1 MSDSEK
7 TDELDN
13 YGVRIK
19 KDGDTAQ
26 DASGA
31 ALTDFSL
38 DADLPD
44 LASFDDV
51 IADSPE
57 TSVEEDISLDEF
69 IVGGEFEDV
78 AEGNRGYG
86 QAEAPAEP
94 ATSGDESVALD
105 DFLDLSSLDD
115 APAAAETAPAME
127 DAPLDIDLSFDD
139 GSDTFMT
146 ETATAS
152 IADEPAAETT
162 GTGSTDMESIDL
174 DAFGFDDGET
184 PAAEA
189 PASDEPAVT
198 ETSAASFD
206 DMFNALDNGGTLDA
220 SAFFD
225 DEPSA
230 TPAESTPVAEP
241 TAASG
246 EESVDLADFGF
257 DADSTEN
264 QGEVKDGAK
273 KTGGQEDY
281 EMTVTVDD
289 DSPQPLTVPQASVPV
304 PADQNVPADNDVE
317 LDDLLNNVTDEN
329 GNTVQVGEETA
340 PAATETT
347 ETAAE
352 QPAAQAEPNPAATAL
367 LSKIVGELDALRGEI
382 AQLKND
388 FAEMKNKGIPEA
400 TAQPDQTEQTNPCDS
415 ADPSPSAPPVMD
427 ANDFFDSNETGLLAS
442 FAAEQPDDTA
452 STDDAPSETVAEETP
467 EIADEAAEE
476 TAFADIPEIP
486 APEQTEPETGGFFD
500 DNNDDEIIS
509 LSTDEL
515 SNILNNAE
523 VQTET
528 IEAEQVAEPMAE
540 TGEDDF
546 SFDTIE
552 QGEASDLPEE
562 ISVPKTDE
570 AAEPEPAETL
580 DEIDE
585 IPMDT
590 VPPAESEIAPAQEE
604 QPLDAP
610 ASADPADEKTAG
622 TSDEISGNLKQEIKS
637 VLTYMDQLLE
647 NLPEDKITEFAQ
659 SEQFEAY
666 KKLFKD
672 LGLA

>member
-57 TSVEEDISLDEF
+57 TSIEEDISLDEF

-94 ATSGDESVALD
+94 AASDESVALD

-139 GSDTFMT
+139 GADTFMT
-146 ETATAS
+146 ETATAG
-152 IADEPAAETT
+152 IAEAPAAETT
-162 GTGSTDMESIDL
+162 GADSTDMESIDL

-184 PAAEA
+184 AAAETPA
-189 PASDEPAVT
+189 PDEPAVT

-230 TPAESTPVAEP
+230 APAESTPAAEP
-241 TAASG
+241 SAASG
-246 EESVDLADFGF
+246 EETVDLADFGF

-289 DSPQPLTVPQASVPV
+289 DSPQPLTVPQASAPV
-304 PADQNVPADNDVE
+304 HAEQNVPADNDVE

-352 QPAAQAEPNPAATAL
+352 QPATQAEPNPAATAL

-400 TAQPDQTEQTNPCDS
+400 AAQPDQTEQATCDS
-415 ADPSPSAPPVMD
+415 ADSSPSAPPVMD

-452 STDDAPSETVAEETP
+452 SADGAQNETVAEETP
-467 EIADEAAEE
+467 EIAEESVEE
-476 TAFADIPEIP
+476 TAFADILEIP

-528 IEAEQVAEPMAE
+528 IEAEPIAEPTAE

-570 AAEPEPAETL
+570 TAEPEPAETI

-590 VPPAESEIAPAQEE
+590 GPPAESEIAPAQEE
-604 QPLDAP
+604 QPVNVP
-610 ASADPADEKTAG
+610 TVADPADEKTAG